1 MVAEPEKDSY
11 RAAEV
16 CRAADVAPYV
26 LKYWQSE
33 FPFLGSGKDQGPN
46 RVYTRREVKIISRIR
61 HLLYDEGFTIAGA
74 KKKVEAEI
82 AAGSFDE
89 GKGPSAPAATAT
101 PAAAAPAKEKP
112 RAEKPGLDRKSVAK
126 DLREILKLLE
136 KPLK

>member
-1 MVAEPEKDSY
+1 MSPIV
-11 RAAEV
+11 R
-16 CRAADVAPYV
+16 RAADVARYV
-26 LKYWQSE
+26 LKYCQSE

-46 RVYTRREVKIISRIR
+46 RLYTRREVKIISRIR

-89 GKGPSAPAATAT
+89 GKGNVASTGAPVATTAT

-112 RAEKPGLDRKSVAK
+112 GAEKPGLDRKSVAK
-126 DLREILKLLE
+126 DLREILKLLD
-136 KPLK
+136 KPPK